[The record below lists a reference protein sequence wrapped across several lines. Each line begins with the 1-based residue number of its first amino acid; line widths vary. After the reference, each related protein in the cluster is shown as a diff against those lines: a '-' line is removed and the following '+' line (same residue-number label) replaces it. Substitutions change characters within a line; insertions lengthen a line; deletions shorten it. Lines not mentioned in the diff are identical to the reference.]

1 MYIDDIILT
10 RDYEE
15 EISKR
20 KDFLAKE
27 FEIKDLV
34 NLKYFLG
41 MEVAQ
46 SRKGI
51 FVSQRKYVP
60 DLLKETGMHECNPI
74 DTLMDSTTKL
84 GAKEDSNSV
93 HEQSNQRTHGGYASN
108 PKMPKDDT
116 NEGPILQE
124 DGNLVTWQSKK
135 QFIVS
140 RSSAKYKFRAMA
152 QGMFEGIWLTRT
164 LRELRISIEK
174 PMKMFCDKQSA
185 ISIAKNLVHHD
196 RTKPMEIDHHFIKEK

>member
-60 DLLKETGMHECNPI
+60 DLLKETGMHKCNPT

-84 GAKEDSNSV
+84 GAKEDSAWV
-93 HEQSNQRTHGGYASN
+93 DKGRYQNQ
-108 PKMPKDDT
+108 
-116 NEGPILQE
+116 
-124 DGNLVTWQSKK
+124 
-135 QFIVS
+135 
-140 RSSAKYKFRAMA
+140 
-152 QGMFEGIWLTRT
+152 
-164 LRELRISIEK
+164 
-174 PMKMFCDKQSA
+174 
-185 ISIAKNLVHHD
+185 
-196 RTKPMEIDHHFIKEK
+196 